1 MQEYDESFFR
11 AKANKRAGITW
22 LALIFI
28 ATIYYGIKTKNGE
41 IARGYFIAFTVVGWV
56 TYITGYI
63 VSMIKGKAAKEYKW
77 VLGICYLLFY
87 AVIAWTALDKIS
99 YIFILPLLSI
109 LILYKDPKFIKMI
122 MWFTLFVLISSN
134 IYKGVAKGMMD
145 FVASEE
151 CALQFAIVL
160 CCFACCS
167 SIRIMSS
174 LSSFAIVLCCFA
186 CTNMAIRHLVESDGA
201 LTGSI
206 ESELAQVVQTV
217 EQVKDASNSIVDGV
231 TVVRELA
238 DENKQGANNV
248 VKDMGTLA
256 KNNGILND
264 KTVSSI
270 EMTKVID
277 TQVKDVSDLM
287 EEFSKLIEKS
297 VEHADLS
304 ADELTEV
311 VEITN
316 RMSALSSKIETIL
329 ETFKKEFENVK
340 QETSTIEG
348 ITSQTNLLALN
359 ASIEAARA
367 GEAGKGFAVVADQ
380 IRSLSSGTQDS
391 SNSIMEALSH
401 LEATS
406 DEMLQSITETVE
418 LIQLNIEKVST
429 VNKSVS
435 DITSDATSLGDNIK
449 VVDSAVKQVENSN
462 ETLTAN
468 MNQVGE
474 IMQIMTESINNAEQ
488 TTKTMLSKYEASAKS
503 ATDIESVVGELME
516 ELGIGGFMNVS
527 DIKSGMKFRMVIED
541 QTNAKEEYTGEVV
554 DRKDNN
560 VYININN
567 RAAFDDKRRN
577 LKCSFNAVVDNVLY
591 CWNGIAIHNVKAG
604 EKGQF
609 KLTIDT
615 NPQVYNRRKY
625 PRMPLDN
632 KCTIS
637 VDGTDITYYGH
648 MVNISANGFAFSVND
663 SSFENMKGKNI
674 VIEIDNFDVIKDK
687 EIQGCI
693 IRCSND
699 EGNYIVGCR
708 MPEDSNEIKD
718 YVNKNYSE

>member
-160 CCFACCS
+160 CCFAC
-167 SIRIMSS
+167 
-174 LSSFAIVLCCFA
+174 
-186 CTNMAIRHLVESDGA
+186 TNMAIRHLVESDGA

-297 VEHADLS
+297 IKHADLS

-380 IRSLSSGTQDS
+380 IRSLSSGTQES

-406 DEMLQSITETVE
+406 DEMLESITETVE

-449 VVDSAVKQVENSN
+449 IVDSAVKQVENSN

-527 DIKSGMKFRMVIED
+527 DIKSGMKFRMVIEG
-541 QTNAKEEYTGEVV
+541 QTNAREEYTGEVV

-567 RAAFDDKRRN
+567 RAEFDDKRRN

-591 CWNGIAIHNVKAG
+591 CWNDIAIHNVKAG

-663 SSFENMKGKNI
+663 SSFETMKGQNI

>member
-160 CCFACCS
+160 CCFAC
-167 SIRIMSS
+167 
-174 LSSFAIVLCCFA
+174 
-186 CTNMAIRHLVESDGA
+186 TNMAIRHLVESDGA

-206 ESELAQVVQTV
+206 ESELTQVVQTV

>member
-63 VSMIKGKAAKEYKW
+63 VSIIKGKAAKEYKW

-160 CCFACCS
+160 CCFAC
-167 SIRIMSS
+167 
-174 LSSFAIVLCCFA
+174 
-186 CTNMAIRHLVESDGA
+186 TNMAIRHLVESDGA

-256 KNNGILND
+256 KNNDILND

-311 VEITN
+311 VDITN
-316 RMSALSSKIETIL
+316 RMSVLSSKIETIL

-406 DEMLQSITETVE
+406 DEMLESITETVE

-449 VVDSAVKQVENSN
+449 IVDSAVKQVENSN

-474 IMQIMTESINNAEQ
+474 IMQIMTDSINNAEQ
-488 TTKTMLSKYEASAKS
+488 TTKTMLSKYEASARS

-527 DIKSGMKFRMVIED
+527 DIKSGMKFRMVIEG
-541 QTNAKEEYTGEVV
+541 QTNAREEYTGEVV

-591 CWNGIAIHNVKAG
+591 CWNDIAIHNVKAG

>member
-160 CCFACCS
+160 CCFAC
-167 SIRIMSS
+167 
-174 LSSFAIVLCCFA
+174 
-186 CTNMAIRHLVESDGA
+186 TNMAIRHLVESDGA

-256 KNNGILND
+256 KNNDILND

-287 EEFSKLIEKS
+287 DEFSKLIEKS

-316 RMSALSSKIETIL
+316 RMSALSSKNETIL

-527 DIKSGMKFRMVIED
+527 DIKSGMKFRMVIEG

>member
-151 CALQFAIVL
+151 CALQ
-160 CCFACCS
+160 
-167 SIRIMSS
+167 
-174 LSSFAIVLCCFA
+174 FAIVLCCFA

-462 ETLTAN
+462 ETLTVN

-708 MPEDSNEIKD
+708 MPDDSNEIKD

>member
-1 MQEYDESFFR
+1 MHIQEYDESFFR

-151 CALQFAIVL
+151 CALQ
-160 CCFACCS
+160 
-167 SIRIMSS
+167 
-174 LSSFAIVLCCFA
+174 FAIVLCCFA

>member
-151 CALQFAIVL
+151 CALQ
-160 CCFACCS
+160 
-167 SIRIMSS
+167 
-174 LSSFAIVLCCFA
+174 FAIVLCCFA

-615 NPQVYNRRKY
+615 NPQVYNIRKY

-708 MPEDSNEIKD
+708 MPDDSNEIKD

>member
-151 CALQFAIVL
+151 CALQ
-160 CCFACCS
+160 
-167 SIRIMSS
+167 
-174 LSSFAIVLCCFA
+174 FAIVLCCFA

-348 ITSQTNLLALN
+348 ITSQTNILALN

>member
-151 CALQFAIVL
+151 CALQ
-160 CCFACCS
+160 
-167 SIRIMSS
+167 
-174 LSSFAIVLCCFA
+174 FAIVLCCFA

-348 ITSQTNLLALN
+348 ITLQTNLLALN

>member
-151 CALQFAIVL
+151 CALQL
-160 CCFACCS
+160 
-167 SIRIMSS
+167 
-174 LSSFAIVLCCFA
+174 AIVLCCFA

>member
-151 CALQFAIVL
+151 CALQ
-160 CCFACCS
+160 
-167 SIRIMSS
+167 
-174 LSSFAIVLCCFA
+174 FAIVLCCFA

-541 QTNAKEEYTGEVV
+541 QTNSKEEYTGEVV

>member
-151 CALQFAIVL
+151 CALQ
-160 CCFACCS
+160 
-167 SIRIMSS
+167 
-174 LSSFAIVLCCFA
+174 FAIVLCCFA

-406 DEMLQSITETVE
+406 DEMLKSITETVE

-708 MPEDSNEIKD
+708 MPDDSNEIKD

>member
-77 VLGICYLLFY
+77 ALGICYLLFY

-151 CALQFAIVL
+151 CALQ
-160 CCFACCS
+160 
-167 SIRIMSS
+167 
-174 LSSFAIVLCCFA
+174 FAIVLCCFA

-406 DEMLQSITETVE
+406 DEMLESITETVE

>member
-1 MQEYDESFFR
+1 MQEYDEAFFR

-151 CALQFAIVL
+151 CALQ
-160 CCFACCS
+160 
-167 SIRIMSS
+167 
-174 LSSFAIVLCCFA
+174 FAIVLCCFA

-406 DEMLQSITETVE
+406 DEMLESITETVE

-527 DIKSGMKFRMVIED
+527 DIKSGMKFRMVIEG
-541 QTNAKEEYTGEVV
+541 QTNAREEYTGEVV

-591 CWNGIAIHNVKAG
+591 CWNDIAIHNVKAG

>member
-151 CALQFAIVL
+151 CALQ
-160 CCFACCS
+160 
-167 SIRIMSS
+167 
-174 LSSFAIVLCCFA
+174 FAIVLCCFA

-391 SNSIMEALSH
+391 SNSIMVALSH

-474 IMQIMTESINNAEQ
+474 IMQIMTDSINNAEQ

-527 DIKSGMKFRMVIED
+527 DIKSGMKFRMVIEG
-541 QTNAKEEYTGEVV
+541 QTNAREEYTGEVV

-591 CWNGIAIHNVKAG
+591 CWNDIAIHNVKAG

>member
-151 CALQFAIVL
+151 CALQ
-160 CCFACCS
+160 
-167 SIRIMSS
+167 
-174 LSSFAIVLCCFA
+174 FAIVLCCFA

-406 DEMLQSITETVE
+406 DEMLESITETVE
-418 LIQLNIEKVST
+418 LIQLNIKKVST

>member
-160 CCFACCS
+160 CCFAC
-167 SIRIMSS
+167 
-174 LSSFAIVLCCFA
+174 
-186 CTNMAIRHLVESDGA
+186 TNMAIRHLVESDGA

-297 VEHADLS
+297 VKHADLS

-380 IRSLSSGTQDS
+380 IRSLSSGTQES

-406 DEMLQSITETVE
+406 DEMLESITETVE

-449 VVDSAVKQVENSN
+449 IVDSAVKQVENSN

-488 TTKTMLSKYEASAKS
+488 TTKTMLSKYEASARS

-527 DIKSGMKFRMVIED
+527 DIKSGMKFRMVIEG
-541 QTNAKEEYTGEVV
+541 QTNAREEYTGEVV

-567 RAAFDDKRRN
+567 RATFDDKRRN

-591 CWNGIAIHNVKAG
+591 CWNDIAIHNVKAG

>member
-22 LALIFI
+22 LAIIFI

-151 CALQFAIVL
+151 CALQ
-160 CCFACCS
+160 
-167 SIRIMSS
+167 
-174 LSSFAIVLCCFA
+174 FAIVLCCFA

>member
-151 CALQFAIVL
+151 CALQ
-160 CCFACCS
+160 
-167 SIRIMSS
+167 
-174 LSSFAIVLCCFA
+174 FAIVLCCFA

-637 VDGTDITYYGH
+637 VDCTDITYYGH

>member
-151 CALQFAIVL
+151 CALQ
-160 CCFACCS
+160 
-167 SIRIMSS
+167 
-174 LSSFAIVLCCFA
+174 FAIVLCCFA

-406 DEMLQSITETVE
+406 DEMLESITETVE

-560 VYININN
+560 VYINININN

-708 MPEDSNEIKD
+708 MLDDSNEIKD

>member
-22 LALIFI
+22 LALILI
-28 ATIYYGIKTKNGE
+28 ATVYYGIKTKSGE
-41 IARGYFIAFTVVGWV
+41 ITKGYFTACMIVGWV
-56 TYITGYI
+56 TYIGGHI
-63 VSMIKGKAAKEYKW
+63 VAAIKGGASKEYKW
-77 VLGICYLLFY
+77 VLGIGYLLFY

-160 CCFACCS
+160 CCFAC
-167 SIRIMSS
+167 
-174 LSSFAIVLCCFA
+174 
-186 CTNMAIRHLVESDGA
+186 TNMAIRHLVESDGA

-248 VKDMGTLA
+248 VKDMGILA

>member
-109 LILYKDPKFIKMI
+109 LILYKDPKFIKII

-151 CALQFAIVL
+151 CALQ
-160 CCFACCS
+160 
-167 SIRIMSS
+167 
-174 LSSFAIVLCCFA
+174 FAIVLCCFA

>member
-160 CCFACCS
+160 CCFAC
-167 SIRIMSS
+167 
-174 LSSFAIVLCCFA
+174 
-186 CTNMAIRHLVESDGA
+186 TNMAIRHLVESDGA

-256 KNNGILND
+256 KNNDILND

-311 VEITN
+311 VDITN
-316 RMSALSSKIETIL
+316 RMSALSGKIETIL
-329 ETFKKEFENVK
+329 ETFKKEFEYVK

-380 IRSLSSGTQDS
+380 IRSLSSGTQES

-406 DEMLQSITETVE
+406 DEMLESITETVE

-449 VVDSAVKQVENSN
+449 IVDSAVKQVENSN

-488 TTKTMLSKYEASAKS
+488 TTKTMLSKYEASARS

-527 DIKSGMKFRMVIED
+527 DIKSGMKFRMVIEG
-541 QTNAKEEYTGEVV
+541 QTNAREEYTGEVV

-567 RAAFDDKRRN
+567 RATFDDKRRN

-591 CWNGIAIHNVKAG
+591 CWNDIAIHNVKAG

>member
-151 CALQFAIVL
+151 CALQ
-160 CCFACCS
+160 
-167 SIRIMSS
+167 
-174 LSSFAIVLCCFA
+174 FAIVLCCFA

-406 DEMLQSITETVE
+406 DEMFQSITETVE

>member
-28 ATIYYGIKTKNGE
+28 ANIYYGIKTKNGE

-151 CALQFAIVL
+151 CALQ
-160 CCFACCS
+160 
-167 SIRIMSS
+167 
-174 LSSFAIVLCCFA
+174 FAIVLCCFA

-708 MPEDSNEIKD
+708 MPDDSNEIKD

>member
-160 CCFACCS
+160 CCFAC
-167 SIRIMSS
+167 
-174 LSSFAIVLCCFA
+174 
-186 CTNMAIRHLVESDGA
+186 TNMAIRHLVESDGA

-297 VEHADLS
+297 VKHADLS

-406 DEMLQSITETVE
+406 DEMLESITETVE

-541 QTNAKEEYTGEVV
+541 QTNAREEYTGEVV

-591 CWNGIAIHNVKAG
+591 CWNDIAIHNVKAG

-663 SSFENMKGKNI
+663 SSFETMKGQNI

>member
-160 CCFACCS
+160 CCFAC
-167 SIRIMSS
+167 
-174 LSSFAIVLCCFA
+174 
-186 CTNMAIRHLVESDGA
+186 TNMAIRYLVESDGA

>member
-134 IYKGVAKGMMD
+134 IYKGVAKGMLD

-151 CALQFAIVL
+151 CALQ
-160 CCFACCS
+160 
-167 SIRIMSS
+167 
-174 LSSFAIVLCCFA
+174 FAIVLCCFA

-406 DEMLQSITETVE
+406 DEMLESITETVE

>member
-151 CALQFAIVL
+151 CALQ
-160 CCFACCS
+160 
-167 SIRIMSS
+167 
-174 LSSFAIVLCCFA
+174 FAIVLCCFA

-406 DEMLQSITETVE
+406 DEMLESITETVE

-488 TTKTMLSKYEASAKS
+488 TTKTMLSKYEASARS

-527 DIKSGMKFRMVIED
+527 DIKSGMKFRMVIEG
-541 QTNAKEEYTGEVV
+541 QTNAREEYTGEVV

-567 RAAFDDKRRN
+567 RATFDDKRRN

-591 CWNGIAIHNVKAG
+591 CWNDIAIHNVKAG

-663 SSFENMKGKNI
+663 SSFETMKGQNI

-708 MPEDSNEIKD
+708 MPDDSNEIKD

>member
-151 CALQFAIVL
+151 CALQ
-160 CCFACCS
+160 
-167 SIRIMSS
+167 
-174 LSSFAIVLCCFA
+174 FAIVLCCFA

-406 DEMLQSITETVE
+406 DEMLESITETVE

-449 VVDSAVKQVENSN
+449 IVDSAVKQVENSN

-527 DIKSGMKFRMVIED
+527 DIKSGMKFRMVIEG
-541 QTNAKEEYTGEVV
+541 QTNAREEYTGEVV

-591 CWNGIAIHNVKAG
+591 CWNDIAIHNVKAG

>member
-151 CALQFAIVL
+151 CALQ
-160 CCFACCS
+160 
-167 SIRIMSS
+167 
-174 LSSFAIVLCCFA
+174 FAIVLCCFA

-648 MVNISANGFAFSVND
+648 IVNISANGFAFSVND